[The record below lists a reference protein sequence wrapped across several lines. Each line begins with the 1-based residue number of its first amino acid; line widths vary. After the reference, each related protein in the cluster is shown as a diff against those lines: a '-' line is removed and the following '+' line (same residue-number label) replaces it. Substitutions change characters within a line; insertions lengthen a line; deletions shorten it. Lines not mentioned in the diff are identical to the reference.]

1 MFKDRIR
8 DVIKEQR
15 KERQKKKTEKEK
27 MKRRRRKF
35 GQAPLKHAKRGL
47 ESCFLAGLTVF
58 FMVLVFSVSYI
69 SKGDV
74 SLLIG
79 AVGFLMLVMSAAG
92 VCKAVQGFKE
102 RDKEYISCKIGIVLN
117 GIFTFVFIVIFLR
130 GLF

>member
-1 MFKDRIR
+1 MLKDRIR
-8 DVIKEQR
+8 DTIKEQR

-27 MKRRRRKF
+27 MKRRSRRF

-47 ESCFLAGLTVF
+47 ESCFLAGLTIF

-69 SKGDV
+69 SKGEV

-79 AVGFLMLVMSAAG
+79 AIGFLMLVMSAVG
-92 VCKAVQGFKE
+92 LYKAFQGFKE
-102 RDKEYISCKIGIVLN
+102 RDREYISCKMGIVLN
-117 GIFTFVFIVIFLR
+117 GIFTIAFAAIFLR